1 MKGALLH
8 EVRWALS
15 LNQRTLAELLQVSS
29 RTVQRWDAGT
39 STPAMV
45 DWHAM
50 ARAAHPVDPALAERL
65 AAAGGTSLKTLGL
78 VPESP
83 PAATPSPP
91 ELPPAATPSP
101 AYELRH
107 LADAVVC
114 AAAESIDA
122 TPHAIRTA
130 LIAAFRR
137 ARQMRLTTE
146 DMERALVAE
155 DVGKKE
161 A

>member
-1 MKGALLH
+1 VKGALLN

-39 STPAMV
+39 SAPAML
-45 DWHAM
+45 DWYAM

-65 AAAGGTSLKTLGL
+65 AAAGGTSLKALGL
-78 VPESP
+78 V
-83 PAATPSPP
+83 A
-91 ELPPAATPSP
+91 ELPPAATPST

-130 LIAAFRR
+130 LLAAFRR
-137 ARQMRLTTE
+137 ARQMRLTVE
-146 DMERALVAE
+146 DMERALVVE
-155 DVGKKE
+155 DAGKKD